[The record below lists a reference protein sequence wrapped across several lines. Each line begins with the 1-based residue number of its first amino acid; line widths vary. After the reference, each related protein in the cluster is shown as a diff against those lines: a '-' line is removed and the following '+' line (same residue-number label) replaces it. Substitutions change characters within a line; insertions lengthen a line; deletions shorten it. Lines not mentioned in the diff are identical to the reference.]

1 MGKTGHPPDVRTPFP
16 DTSAGGAQVEQ
27 TALDRANAAMDL
39 AFSDPAKARH
49 LADAAR
55 AAAHG
60 DVETLAVA
68 EQALGLASLS
78 AGRLTDAEGHLR
90 TAVKMAD
97 EAGLSTCGAK
107 ARGVLGYV
115 LTLTGRTAA
124 GLREMDRAMPEL
136 RGPASA
142 RLQMQRAVVLTEIS
156 RFDEAAAGFTDAL
169 DILRQAGG
177 DELIEATI
185 RNNRSIVLAR
195 QGDWRGAEKDLLR
208 SEEVFTAAGH
218 LGRTAMVY
226 QNRGLA
232 ASVRGDIP
240 AALSAYDEAA
250 DRYRTAGTNPGLLPI
265 ERAETLLSVRLVAEA
280 RQATTAAVA
289 DYAHR
294 RNAVDL
300 VQARLLLAKIA
311 LVEGDPD
318 TALREAGHAS
328 SSALRQDRP
337 GWAALASYLR
347 LRARWDSGQRG
358 TATLRSGQRTVAALI
373 GAGWVV
379 AALDAR
385 LIVARLAIELGQP
398 EIAKRELAAAGRT
411 GRDGPAEVRA
421 RAWHATALL
430 RLCDDDRRGAD
441 SALRAGVRVLDRFRA
456 GLGASE
462 LRAHASGHASELT
475 ELGLRLALESG
486 HPESVLRWAERH
498 RAGAL
503 RLRPARPPDD
513 AELAA
518 DLAKLRQVV
527 VDLATTTAEGG
538 DPRTLLHQQATLERA
553 VRDRARHAAGVIG
566 EDADAPPSASA
577 LRAALGQA
585 ALVEYLDL
593 RGRLHA
599 ATVVGGRVRL
609 HELGSVADAAQGLEE
624 LRFGLRRLAYEL
636 GSAPLFTERVERISR
651 RLDALLLEPLR
662 GVLGDRPLVIVPT
675 GPLHEMPWPILPSCL
690 GRPVSLSPS
699 AALWLRA
706 ATTVT
711 SGDGRRVVVS
721 GPGLPHAAAEV
732 AALARRY
739 PDARRFTGRAA
750 RVDAVAD
757 ALDGA
762 DLAHIAA
769 HGRFRTDNPLFSS
782 LQLADGPLTAYDLER
797 LKQPPRQVVLSA
809 CDSGR
814 STVHPGGEVLGLAAV
829 LLALGTTSLVASVIP
844 VPDHASSRLM
854 LRFHRLLDEGDRPAQ
869 ALARAQAELAHRG
882 SPADRI
888 ATIGFVCYGG

>member
-1 MGKTGHPPDVRTPFP
+1 M
-16 DTSAGGAQVEQ
+16 EQ
-27 TALDRANAAMDL
+27 TALDRANAATDL
-39 AFSDPAKARH
+39 AMSDPAKARH
-49 LADAAR
+49 LADSAR
-55 AAAHG
+55 AGADG
-60 DVETLAVA
+60 DAETVAVA
-68 EQALGLASLS
+68 EQALGLIALS
-78 AGRLTDAEGHLR
+78 AGRLAEAEGHLR
-90 TAVKMAD
+90 TAVKLAD
-97 EAGLSTCGAK
+97 KAGLNTCGAK

-115 LTLTGRTAA
+115 LTLTGRPAA

-136 RGPASA
+136 HGTASA
-142 RLQMQRAVVLTEIS
+142 RLRMQRAVVLTEIS

-169 DILRQAGG
+169 ETLRRAGG

-195 QGDWRGAEKDLLR
+195 KGDWRGAEKDLLR
-208 SEEVFTAAGH
+208 SEAVFTAAGH

-240 AALSAYDEAA
+240 AALSAFDEAA
-250 DRYRTAGTNPGLLPI
+250 DRYRTAGTDPGLLPI

-280 RQATTAAVA
+280 RQATAAA
-289 DYAHR
+289 AAGYTRR

-311 LVEGDPD
+311 LVEGDPAA
-318 TALREAGHAS
+318 ALREAGQARR
-328 SSALRQDRP
+328 SALRQDRP
-337 GWAALASYLR
+337 GWAALAGYLR

-358 TATLRSGQRTVAALI
+358 AATLRSGQRTVTALI
-373 GAGWVV
+373 DAGWVV

-385 LIVARLAIELGQP
+385 LIVARLAMDLGRP
-398 EIAKRELAAAGRT
+398 ALAKRELAAMGRA
-411 GRDGPAEVRA
+411 GRDGPADVRA
-421 RAWHATALL
+421 RSWHATALL

-475 ELGLRLALESG
+475 ELGLRLAIESG
-486 HPESVLRWAERH
+486 HAESVLRWAERH
-498 RAGAL
+498 RACAL
-503 RLRPARPPDD
+503 RLPPARPPDD

-518 DLAKLRQVV
+518 DLSRLRQVV
-527 VDLATTTAEGG
+527 VDLATTTAGGG
-538 DPRTLLHQQATLERA
+538 DPRALLHRQATLERA
-553 VRDRARHAAGVIG
+553 VRDRARHAAGVAG
-566 EDADAPPSASA
+566 DDVVPGVSA
-577 LRAALGQA
+577 LKAALGRA
-585 ALVEYLDL
+585 ALVEYLDF

-599 ATVVGGRVRL
+599 VTVVEGRVRVR
-609 HELGSVADAAQGLEE
+609 ELGAVADAERGLEE

-636 GSAPLFTERVERISR
+636 GSAPPLAERVERTSR

-662 GVLGDRPLVIVPT
+662 DVLGDRPLVVVPA
-675 GPLHEMPWPILPSCL
+675 GALHELPWPILPSCL

-711 SGDGRRVVVS
+711 RGDDRRVLVS

-732 AALARRY
+732 AALARRH
-739 PDARRFTGRAA
+739 PDAHRFTGKAA
-750 RVDAVAD
+750 RADTVAA

-769 HGRFRTDNPLFSS
+769 HGHFRTDNPLFSS
-782 LQLADGPLTAYDLER
+782 LRLADGPLTAYDLER
-797 LKQPPRQVVLSA
+797 LKRPPRQVVLSA

-814 STVHPGGEVLGLAAV
+814 SAVHPGGEVLGLAAV
-829 LLALGTTSLVASVIP
+829 LLGLGTTSLVASVIP
-844 VPDHASSRLM
+844 VPDHASRRLM
-854 LRFHRLLDEGDRPAQ
+854 LRFHRLLDDGAGPAH
-869 ALARAQAELAHRG
+869 ALARAQAELATRG
-882 SPADRI
+882 SPADRV
-888 ATIGFVCYGG
+888 ATLGFVHYGSG